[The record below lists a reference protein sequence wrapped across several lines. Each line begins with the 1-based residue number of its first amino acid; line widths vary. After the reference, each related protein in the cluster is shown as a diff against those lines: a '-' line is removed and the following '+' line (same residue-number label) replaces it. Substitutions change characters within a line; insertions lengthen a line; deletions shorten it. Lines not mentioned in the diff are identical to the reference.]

1 MEFSARPPGGGS
13 RPAGVPPVRV
23 RAAPCHP
30 PRVAML
36 GPGPLSSLRGQP
48 PPPLSMVRGRRRRE
62 EEDGIFVN
70 PPWKI
75 LKMLE
80 VLFFVVAYFI

>member
-1 MEFSARPPGGGS
+1 
-13 RPAGVPPVRV
+13 
-23 RAAPCHP
+23 
-30 PRVAML
+30 ML

-70 PPWKI
+70 PPWEI